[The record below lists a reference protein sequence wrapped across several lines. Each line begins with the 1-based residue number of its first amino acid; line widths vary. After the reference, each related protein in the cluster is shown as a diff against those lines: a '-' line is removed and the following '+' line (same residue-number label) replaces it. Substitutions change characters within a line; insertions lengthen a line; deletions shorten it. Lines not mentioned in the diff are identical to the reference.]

1 MTVIDRKINAIVL
14 AGGGTAGH
22 VNPLLAV
29 ADEVRRRNPEAKIV
43 VLGTKEGL
51 EATLV
56 PERGYDLWPIPKVP
70 LPRKPTADY
79 LRLPGRL
86 KAAVQSA
93 EAAIRSINAEVVI
106 GFGGYVS
113 TPLYLAAHHLDVPI
127 VIHEQNA
134 RPGLANR
141 LGARW
146 ATEAGL
152 TFPGPRLSGGQ
163 VVGLPLRHEIAELA
177 NDKDR
182 DPVGTRER
190 CAQAFDLDPNRPILF
205 VTGGSSGAASIN
217 AAVTAAAP
225 ALVNSGIQILHVT
238 GKGKGEAAQRIA
250 ANLPDY
256 HVREYLTEMQL
267 AFGCADLVL
276 TRAGAGMVCELTALG
291 LPAIY
296 VPLPIGNGEQRLN
309 AEPAVEA
316 GGGILVDDADV
327 TADWLTAEIPAL
339 ITDKRQLA
347 NMSKKAAGIGVR
359 DGAAR
364 IVDLIEKAIGE
375 TK

>member
-1 MTVIDRKINAIVL
+1 MTVIERKINAIVL

-327 TADWLTAEIPAL
+327 TAEWLTAEIPAL